1 MSSTTKK
8 RGKKLQTFKEEYS
21 KKWKCIVPSKKS
33 LNHARCTICAS
44 DFNIGHVELT
54 ATNELTGARRLQ
66 KTIASY
72 QNM

>member
-1 MSSTTKK
+1 MLANMNMCKK
-8 RGKKLQTFKEEYS
+8 AAKDYTCSNIKTFCDCEG
-21 KKWKCIVPSKKS
+21 VHPTFQQ
-33 LNHARCTICAS
+33 NT
-44 DFNIGHVELT
+44 FNVELT